1 MSFLQFFTGGFEMK
15 KIKTA
20 IAILAVLLF
29 FILIFFMSKKS
40 TNPNKTSIEETVEV
54 MDLYMDITPYGEMS
68 YGDQYVSKEVFES
81 LVYITEEFEIE
92 PELAKKYEINEN
104 KIEFALSNNSFK
116 LPDSEIELTNE
127 YVIDYY
133 NKLIRLSEANLI
145 SNPGILNIKEISQ
158 KDESIE
164 IVFNSEK
171 PYNILALAENIGY
184 QGEEGKW
191 YGTKSKVEYSQT
203 DVKVYKE
210 DRTVSYINSSLL
222 PGLQNDKRFSN
233 MILGKALADN
243 TVNLE
248 PIPNSYYGFITWGE
262 SGVKKFDKET
272 RQAIFMALENSD
284 IRKNI
289 THKANSI
296 YADTELYQKISITN
310 NIETN
315 KNSDILKMPSLK
327 IGVVNLG
334 SFNEVHKAL
343 EETFVEIGI
352 PVIVE
357 TAELI
362 DLLGGSEYDLVY
374 IRLERGMSP
383 DFSPLLASDGFIGKL
398 DYSEDYSEE
407 VSSINSALTWEEL
420 CKELAVLDK
429 KLREDGV
436 WLFLDRGYDL
446 LSTRK

>member
-1 MSFLQFFTGGFEMK
+1 M
-15 KIKTA
+15 
-20 IAILAVLLF
+20 
-29 FILIFFMSKKS
+29 
-40 TNPNKTSIEETVEV
+40 
-54 MDLYMDITPYGEMS
+54 
-68 YGDQYVSKEVFES
+68 
-81 LVYITEEFEIE
+81 
-92 PELAKKYEINEN
+92 
-104 KIEFALSNNSFK
+104 
-116 LPDSEIELTNE
+116 
-127 YVIDYY
+127 
-133 NKLIRLSEANLI
+133 I

-191 YGTKSKVEYSQT
+191 YGTKLKVEYGQT
-203 DVKVYKE
+203 YVKVYEE

-262 SGVKKFDKET
+262 SGIKKFDKET

-310 NIETN
+310 NLETN
-315 KNSDILKMPSLK
+315 KNSDISKMPSLK

-334 SFNEVHKAL
+334 SFDEVHKAL
-343 EETFVEIGI
+343 EETFMKIGI

-398 DYSEDYSEE
+398 DYSKDYSEE
-407 VSSINSALTWEEL
+407 VSRINSALTWEEL